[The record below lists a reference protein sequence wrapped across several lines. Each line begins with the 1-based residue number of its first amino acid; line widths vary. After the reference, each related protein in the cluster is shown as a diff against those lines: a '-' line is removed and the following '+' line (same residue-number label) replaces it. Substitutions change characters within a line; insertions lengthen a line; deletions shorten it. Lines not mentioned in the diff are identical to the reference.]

1 LFAAKYVNK
10 LYVESPSAVGFNVVG
25 GNNIILTFLDFL
37 GARRF
42 LFAAVIAIGF
52 RTKYVFMVLVLDVL
66 IVYH

>member
-1 LFAAKYVNK
+1 MLTNCMSNLQVQLDLMWLA
-10 LYVESPSAVGFNVVG
+10 G
-25 GNNIILTFLDFL
+25 IICSDILDFL